1 MNRPPRPQF
10 VFRPNLRCEDDR
22 RAWQLLQA
30 APDGN
35 RKALI
40 VRALLQSE
48 QEHRL
53 EETVRR
59 AVREELEKAQI
70 AFAAPPPQDGKGIPK
85 AALDFFSNIVIKIE
99 GSGSHA
105 VLKRA
110 QTRLCGLLL
119 LLAFRCNSQ

>member
-53 EETVRR
+53 EETVRELR
-59 AVREELEKAQI
+59 WLGVSEEEIIEKI
-70 AFAAPPPQDGKGIPK
+70 GGDGHG
-85 AALDFFSNIVIKIE
+85 E
-99 GSGSHA
+99 H
-105 VLKRA
+105 
-110 QTRLCGLLL
+110 
-119 LLAFRCNSQ
+119 

>member
-59 AVREELEKAQI
+59 PFGRNWKKRKSLL
-70 AFAAPPPQDGKGIPK
+70 PPRHRKTAK
-85 AALDFFSNIVIKIE
+85 E
-99 GSGSHA
+99 
-105 VLKRA
+105 
-110 QTRLCGLLL
+110 
-119 LLAFRCNSQ
+119 SQRRRWIF

>member
-85 AALDFFSNIVIKIE
+85 AASIF
-99 GSGSHA
+99 
-105 VLKRA
+105 
-110 QTRLCGLLL
+110 
-119 LLAFRCNSQ
+119 

>member
-1 MNRPPRPQF
+1 VPPHTSAGAERRTLPNRARTALGVRWEKTVNRPPRPQF

-85 AALDFFSNIVIKIE
+85 AALDF
-99 GSGSHA
+99 
-105 VLKRA
+105 
-110 QTRLCGLLL
+110 
-119 LLAFRCNSQ
+119 LATL

>member
-48 QEHRL
+48 QEPVSYTHLTLPTKR
-53 EETVRR
+53 
-59 AVREELEKAQI
+59 
-70 AFAAPPPQDGKGIPK
+70 
-85 AALDFFSNIVIKIE
+85 IV
-99 GSGSHA
+99 
-105 VLKRA
+105 
-110 QTRLCGLLL
+110 
-119 LLAFRCNSQ
+119 

>member
-59 AVREELEKAQI
+59 AVREELEKRKSLL
-70 AFAAPPPQDGKGIPK
+70 PPRHRKTAKESQRRRWI
-85 AALDFFSNIVIKIE
+85 FSNIVIKIE

-105 VLKRA
+105 VIKRA

>member
-53 EETVRR
+53 EETVHR

-85 AALDFFSNIVIKIE
+85 AALDF
-99 GSGSHA
+99 
-105 VLKRA
+105 
-110 QTRLCGLLL
+110 
-119 LLAFRCNSQ
+119 LATL

>member
-40 VRALLQSE
+40 VRALLQS
-48 QEHRL
+48 
-53 EETVRR
+53 

-85 AALDFFSNIVIKIE
+85 AALDF
-99 GSGSHA
+99 
-105 VLKRA
+105 
-110 QTRLCGLLL
+110 
-119 LLAFRCNSQ
+119 LATL

>member
-59 AVREELEKAQI
+59 AV
-70 AFAAPPPQDGKGIPK
+70 PPRHRKTAK
-85 AALDFFSNIVIKIE
+85 E
-99 GSGSHA
+99 
-105 VLKRA
+105 
-110 QTRLCGLLL
+110 
-119 LLAFRCNSQ
+119 SQRRRWIF

>member
-53 EETVRR
+53 EETGRR
-59 AVREELEKAQI
+59 AAPEELEKAQI

-85 AALDFFSNIVIKIE
+85 AALDF
-99 GSGSHA
+99 
-105 VLKRA
+105 
-110 QTRLCGLLL
+110 
-119 LLAFRCNSQ
+119 LATL

>member
-30 APDGN
+30 APDGD

-53 EETVRR
+53 
-59 AVREELEKAQI
+59 AV
-70 AFAAPPPQDGKGIPK
+70 
-85 AALDFFSNIVIKIE
+85 
-99 GSGSHA
+99 
-105 VLKRA
+105 
-110 QTRLCGLLL
+110 CG
-119 LLAFRCNSQ
+119 FCG